1 MKLGIMQPY
10 FLPYIG
16 YFQLIHLVDKFV
28 VYDNVKYTKKGWI
41 NRNRIL
47 VDGKDEYVTLPLKND
62 SDYLNIDQRY
72 LSASFF
78 SEKEKILRRVR
89 ENYRKAACFTE
100 VYHLLEDILNFGNTN
115 LFQFVF
121 NSLKLVCKYLN
132 IDTEF
137 IVSSTLPI
145 DHMLKAEDKV
155 RAICKQLNAD
165 IYINPIGGLE
175 LYSRGRF
182 NENDIDLRF
191 LRSNP
196 IVYSQLSTEFF
207 PNMSILDVM
216 MFNRKESIVVFLN
229 SGYTLI

>member
-1 MKLGIMQPY
+1 MQPY

-16 YFQLIHLVDKFV
+16 YFQLINMVDKFI
-28 VYDNVKYTKKGWI
+28 VYDNIKYTKKGWI

-47 VDGKDEYVTLPLKND
+47 VNGKDEYITLPLKRA

-78 SEKEKILRRVR
+78 SGKGKMLNKVR
-89 ENYRKAACFTE
+89 ENYRKAVCFTE
-100 VYHLLEDILNFGNTN
+100 IYQLLEDILNFDDAN

-121 NSLKLVCKYLN
+121 NSLKLICKYLG

-155 RAICKQLNAD
+155 QAICKQLNAD
-165 IYINPIGGLE
+165 VYINPIGGLE
-175 LYSRGRF
+175 LYSREKF
-182 NENDIDLRF
+182 KENNIDLRF
-191 LRSNP
+191 LKSNS
-196 IVYSQLSTEFF
+196 IVYSQLNVEFV
-207 PNMSILDVM
+207 PNMSILDVL
-216 MFNRKESIVVFLN
+216 MFNYKESVVDFLN
-229 SGYTLI
+229 NEYTII